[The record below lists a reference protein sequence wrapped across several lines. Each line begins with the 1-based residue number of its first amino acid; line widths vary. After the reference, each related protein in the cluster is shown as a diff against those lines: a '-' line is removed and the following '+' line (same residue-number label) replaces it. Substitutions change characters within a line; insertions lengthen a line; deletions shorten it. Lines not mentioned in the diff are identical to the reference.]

1 MVIYCPSL
9 TIVILCAIILIVP
22 WSFNLGSFIPK
33 EGFIMNSK
41 QFQLFV
47 LWPLG
52 ILATCALFLWYAG
65 HSDGKPDTTRLFS
78 VGTNARQVVC
88 GDIGYD
94 ATFRYCAGND
104 TAGVTVANLN
114 PGLVT
119 IHLMDRLSR
128 DIYGRKPVRINGD
141 QANLEITDNTTK
153 EVICRWQ
160 ITIDRQVGVATR

>member
-1 MVIYCPSL
+1 MSPKQLAAIPFCIL
-9 TIVILCAIILIVP
+9 TVVA
-22 WSFNLGSFIPK
+22 
-33 EGFIMNSK
+33 M
-41 QFQLFV
+41 
-47 LWPLG
+47 
-52 ILATCALFLWYAG
+52 FLWVAG
-65 HSDGKPDTTRLFS
+65 RPTGKPDTTRLFS
-78 VGTNARQVVC
+78 IGTDAHQVPC

-94 ATFRYCAGND
+94 ATFRYYAGND

-141 QANLEITDNTTK
+141 QANLEIINNATN